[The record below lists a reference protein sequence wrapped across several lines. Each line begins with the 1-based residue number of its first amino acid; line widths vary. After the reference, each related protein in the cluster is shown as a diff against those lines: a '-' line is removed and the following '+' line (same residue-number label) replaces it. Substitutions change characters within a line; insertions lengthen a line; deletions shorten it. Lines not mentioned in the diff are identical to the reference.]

1 MCRHV
6 WNLLS
11 SAPRSL
17 EWLLMHGSFN
27 YRVALNQLLFFF
39 PLRLKKDSTL
49 YLCTHIMSPSIAYS
63 YAHTDRQTHAPAAED
78 EGQGRM
84 GPQKDICKRM
94 ASPKQ
99 AQRLGCRER
108 EQESYQKWQLDWLW
122 QGTDGIERLHQCRKP
137 CHQQFCAFR

>member
-1 MCRHV
+1 MCGIYY
-6 WNLLS
+6 LL
-11 SAPRSL
+11 L
-17 EWLLMHGSFN
+17 WG
-27 YRVALNQLLFFF
+27 ALNDCWCTTSTIESLWTSQETAAFFF
-39 PLRLKKDSTL
+39 FLLRLKKDSTL